1 MNKTTLQLISYNGD
15 LLVTFTDSLDHEGYL
30 QGQGHKVLI
39 VALVEQ
45 TLKVLGFIIELLL
58 NIEFHF
64 VRDET

>member
-1 MNKTTLQLISYNGD
+1 MVNILIVHEQND
-15 LLVTFTDSLDHEGYL
+15 FVTFTDSLDHKGHL

-64 VRDET
+64 VRDQT

>member
-1 MNKTTLQLISYNGD
+1 MVNVLIVHEQND
-15 LLVTFTDSLDHEGYL
+15 FVTFTDSLDHEGYL

-45 TLKVLGFIIELLL
+45 TLKVLGFIIKLLL

-64 VRDET
+64 VRDQT